1 MLDQLSLPGRRLV
14 GGLSVLALVAGLG
27 LASGGPAPAAAEPPE
42 EIPTVVPTPQQI
54 ESSGAPVRLKRKV
67 TVVTGQDTDPAA
79 LELLQETLA
88 EHDVDVTEE
97 PWWVKPRQ
105 MSIHLGKIDRKDVAQ
120 RLESPAVGEAEG
132 YGLSVD
138 KKAVTIGGVDAA
150 GQYYG
155 VRTLTQLITGAGQQA
170 KIAQVD
176 VADHPAMPLRGT
188 IEGFYGKPWSHQER
202 LDQLDFYGTV
212 KMNTYIYA
220 PKDDPY
226 HREKWDEPYPEEKVA
241 ELAEL
246 VERAADNH
254 VRFTFALSPG
264 NSICFSGEDHRAK
277 LLDKLQSM
285 YDIGVRSFSIP
296 LDDIDYGTWHCDSDA
311 ETYGEAGPANAGKA
325 QVDLLNFVQ
334 QEFIET
340 HDGTQALQ
348 MVPTQYSDTKP
359 SPYKDAFK
367 ADLDEDVVIMW
378 TGVGVVPESI
388 KNADAEAVSESWGR
402 KVFVW
407 DNYPVND
414 FGDTTGRLLLAPYDK
429 REEGLSDHLLGL
441 VSNPMNQSG
450 ASKIA
455 ITGMADFAWKDTD
468 YDAQRTWEWA
478 FGQLTE
484 DEATR
489 TALLIFGDLNHKAPT
504 FGGEWQPQA
513 PQLAGLAEPVLADPS
528 GAELADL
535 QAYADQMVAGPD
547 LIRAHVDDE
556 LFLSDTDAWL
566 DGTGAWGAALQTT
579 LTAIEALR
587 TGDDEGAKELSDRAG
602 EEVAAAKEVEV
613 GDQKNTWSEDG
624 PVQVRIGDGVLDQLI
639 NRLRG
644 EIDPSLKNW
653 AEGSTV
659 TASGVELDRA
669 EFSEQHVADSDLST
683 RWSSNYAN
691 EAWVQLELAEEIV
704 PTEVTVHW
712 EKACALGYVVQT
724 SVDGENWS
732 DTPVDDPA
740 CGTETTALTG
750 EEPVKF
756 VRIQGTERKLPKWG
770 YSIWEIEVRGQPA
783 S

>member
-1 MLDQLSLPGRRLV
+1 MLDHTSPSGRRLV
-14 GGLSVLALVAGLG
+14 GGLSALALVAGLG
-27 LASGGPAPAAAEPPE
+27 LASGGPAPAAAEPPP

-54 ESSGAPVRLKRKV
+54 ESGGAPVKLKRKV

-88 EHDVDVTEE
+88 EYDVDVTEE

-105 MSIHLGKIDRKDVAQ
+105 MSIHLGKIDRQDVVQ
-120 RLESPAVGEAEG
+120 RLDSPAVDEAEG
-132 YGLSVD
+132 YNLSVD

-155 VRTLTQLITGAGQQA
+155 VRTLTQLITGAGKQA
-170 KIAQVD
+170 TIAQVD
-176 VADHPAMPLRGT
+176 VADHPTMPLRGT

-226 HREKWDEPYPEEKVA
+226 HREKWDEPYPDEKVA

-264 NSICFSGEDHRAK
+264 NSICFSSADHRAK
-277 LLDKLQSM
+277 LLEKLEQM
-285 YDIGVRSFSIP
+285 YAVGVRSFSIP

-325 QVDLLNFVQ
+325 QVDVLNFVQ

-340 HDGTQALQ
+340 HEGTQPLQ
-348 MVPTQYSDTKP
+348 MVPTQYSDIKP
-359 SPYKDAFK
+359 TPYKDAFK
-367 ADLDEDVVIMW
+367 AELDEDVVIMW

-388 KNADAEAVSESWGR
+388 KNADAEAVAESWGR

-414 FGDTTGRLLLAPYDK
+414 FSDTTGRLLLAPYDK
-429 REEGLSDHLLGL
+429 REAGLSNHLQGL
-441 VSNPMNQSG
+441 VSNPMNQSA

-468 YDAQRTWEWA
+468 YDAQRTWAWA
-478 FGQLTE
+478 FEQLSD
-484 DEATR
+484 DEATHA
-489 TALLIFGDLNHKAPT
+489 ALLVFGDLNHKAPT

-513 PQLAGLAEPVLADPS
+513 PRLASLAEPLRADPQN
-528 GAELADL
+528 ADLADL
-535 QAYADQMVAGPD
+535 QAYSEHMVTGPD
-547 LIRAHVDDE
+547 LIRSHVDDD
-556 LFLSDTDAWL
+556 LFLSDAEAWL
-566 DGTGAWGAALQTT
+566 DGMGAWGTALQTT
-579 LTAIEALR
+579 LAATEAHR
-587 TGDDEGAKELSDRAG
+587 AGDTEEAEELSDRAG
-602 EEVAAAKEVEV
+602 EEVAAANQVEV
-613 GDQKNTWSEDG
+613 DDQKNKWSQDG
-624 PVQVRIGDGVLDQLI
+624 PVRVRIGDGVLDQLI

-644 EIDPSLKNW
+644 EIDPALKNW
-653 AEGSTV
+653 ADDSTV
-659 TASGVELDRA
+659 TASGVERDL
-669 EFSEQHVADSDLST
+669 EKFSEQHVADGDFGT
-683 RWSSNYAN
+683 RWSSNYADD
-691 EAWVQLELAEEIV
+691 AWVQLELAEEIV
-704 PTEVTVHW
+704 PAEVTVHW
-712 EKACALGYVVQT
+712 EKACALGYVIQT
-724 SVDGENWS
+724 SADGETWT
-732 DTPVDDPA
+732 DTPVGDPA

-750 EEPVKF
+750 DEPVKF
-756 VRIQGTERKLPKWG
+756 IRIQGTERKLPKWG

-783 S
+783 G

>member
-1 MLDQLSLPGRRLV
+1 MLDQFSLPGRRLV
-14 GGLSVLALVAGLG
+14 GGLSALALLAGLG
-27 LASGGPAPAAAEPPE
+27 LAYAGPTPAAAGPPD

-54 ESSGAPVRLKRKV
+54 ESAGAPVKLKRKV

-79 LELLQETLA
+79 LELLQDTLA
-88 EHDVDVTEE
+88 AHDVDVTEE

-105 MSIHLGKIDRKDVAQ
+105 MSIHLGKIDRKDVDQ
-120 RLESPAVGEAEG
+120 RLESPAVDEAEG

-138 KKAVTIGGVDAA
+138 QKAVTIGGVDAA

-155 VRTLTQLITGAGQQA
+155 VRTLTQLITGEGKKAT
-170 KIAQVD
+170 IAQVD
-176 VADHPAMPLRGT
+176 VADHPKMPLRGT
-188 IEGFYGKPWSHQER
+188 IEGFYGKPWSHEER

-226 HREKWDEPYPEEKVA
+226 HREKWAEPYPEEKVA

-246 VERAADNH
+246 VERAADHH

-264 NSICFSGEDHRAK
+264 NSICFSSEDHRAK
-277 LLDKLQSM
+277 LIDKLQSM

-311 ETYGEAGPANAGKA
+311 ETYGEAGAANAGKA

-340 HDGTQALQ
+340 HEGTQALQ
-348 MVPTQYSDTKP
+348 MVPTEYSDTKP
-359 SPYKDAFK
+359 SPYKNAFK
-367 ADLDEDVVIMW
+367 EGLDEDVVIMW

-388 KNADAEAVSESWGR
+388 KNADAEAVAAAWGR

-455 ITGMADFAWKDTD
+455 ITGMADFAWKDTG

-478 FGQLTE
+478 FGQLTD
-484 DEATR
+484 DEATQA
-489 TALLIFGDLNHKAPT
+489 ALLTFGDLNHKAPT

-513 PQLAGLAEPVLADPS
+513 PQLAALGEPVLADPN
-528 GAELADL
+528 GADLADL
-535 QAYADQMVAGPD
+535 QAYADRMVAAPE
-547 LIRAHVDDE
+547 LIRTHVADA
-556 LFLSDTDAWL
+556 LFLSDTEAWL
-566 DGTGAWGAALQTT
+566 DGTGAWGK
-579 LTAIEALR
+579 ALR
-587 TGDDEGAKELSDRAG
+587 STLAAIVAHRDGEVAEAKALSDLAG
-602 EEVAAAKEVEV
+602 TEVAAAKEVEV
-613 GDQKNTWSEDG
+613 DDQKNKWSQDG

-639 NRLRG
+639 TKLRA
-644 EIDPSLKNW
+644 EVDPTLKNW

-659 TASGVELDRA
+659 TASGVELDRE
-669 EFSEQHVADSDLST
+669 EFSEQHVADGDLAT
-683 RWSSNYAN
+683 RWSSDYADD
-691 EAWVQLELAEEIV
+691 AWVQLELAQEVV
-704 PTEVTVHW
+704 PAEVTVHW
-712 EKACALGYVVQT
+712 EDACALGYVVQT
-724 SVDGENWS
+724 SADGETWT
-732 DTPVDDPA
+732 DTPVDEPS

-750 EEPVKF
+750 DEPVRF
-756 VRIQGTERKLPKWG
+756 IRIQGAERKLPKWG
-770 YSIWEIEVRGQPA
+770 YSIWEIEVRGTPA
-783 S
+783 G